1 DRGRLPARRPVR
13 KTQAPDASVGRLLR
27 QARSGRRDRDTAA
40 QGRRTMK
47 ASRRKPR
54 VAVVGAVGFDF
65 KLTDE
70 QWNEIANESA
80 KLGSI
85 SPSKA
90 DEVQARPRMEAIIG
104 ILRSRK
110 QGRSASISPAE
121 ARKELMAISTIA
133 WDLQERLRSLEQSH
147 LLVRHSFSYPKSH
160 PEVMVLSFTKEK
172 GNLRLLEVRANLVA
186 GDIGRGVKDRD
197 AYFLV
202 QVLDDIL
209 RECTGRGIS
218 RSNKRTNSTR
228 EYVKTVCRIADPD
241 MGDGTIERAMKEC
254 IKHRP

>member
-1 DRGRLPARRPVR
+1 SVARETPL
-13 KTQAPDASVGRLLR
+13 ADASVGRLLR
-27 QARSGRRDRDTAA
+27 QARSGRRYRDAAA
-40 QGRRTMK
+40 QGRGAMTM
-47 ASRRKPR
+47 SRRKPR
-54 VAVVGAVGFDF
+54 AAVIGMVYPGF
-65 KLTDE
+65 KVTDG
-70 QWNEIANESA
+70 QWDKIR
-80 KLGSI
+80 KPGSNP
-85 SPSKA
+85 PSKDA
-90 DEVQARPRMEAIIG
+90 GGNGTGAWMEAIMG
-104 ILRSRK
+104 MHRARK
-110 QGRSASISPAE
+110 EGRRASISPAE